1 MTGQKLKCFFVSFFR
16 HRIFLLV
23 GNFNFQSQ
31 LNLLEYYFEH
41 FCAPMKVIE
50 PTRWLSMVTC
60 WLGKLKSNQNENIK
74 NGSNNE
80 MLSERNQR
88 DREREKKRK
97 SYFALC
103 QCITQI
109 NNCFVFQNT
118 YIQITL
124 CAWFYFRVFAYFIYS
139 FFSVRPDCV
148 SIFGDLNHKKI
159 LFSNLWYFSAS
170 FLLLCSI
177 SLTMSVK
184 MSIKETT
191 GWHWLF
197 FFQIIRLKFPNKLFT
212 RETFRV
218 NYSYFTPH
226 SQANIDLTR
235 FILWLSYLLLLLLY
249 EIHCHIINDKLTF
262 VS

>member
-1 MTGQKLKCFFVSFFR
+1 MDRITKCYPNETNEIEKGRKNANHTLLCASALHKLIIVLYSKIHIFKLRCARGSIFV
-16 HRIFLLV
+16 FLLTL
-23 GNFNFQSQ
+23 FI
-31 LNLLEYYFEH
+31 H
-41 FCAPMKVIE
+41 FFLFAPIVY
-50 PTRWLSMVTC
+50 
-60 WLGKLKSNQNENIK
+60 Q
-74 NGSNNE
+74 
-80 MLSERNQR
+80 
-88 DREREKKRK
+88 
-97 SYFALC
+97 
-103 QCITQI
+103 
-109 NNCFVFQNT
+109 
-118 YIQITL
+118 
-124 CAWFYFRVFAYFIYS
+124 
-139 FFSVRPDCV
+139 
-148 SIFGDLNHKKI
+148 
-159 LFSNLWYFSAS
+159 FSAIWTIKKS
-170 FLLLCSI
+170 CFPIYGIFPRLFLLLCSI